1 MLCRHCKTAP
11 ALPGSS
17 YARHLTAEL
26 LSTTCGITL
35 FILALTVGARA
46 RSYLDEVVQN
56 EMLGGTLMWI
66 LLLRLGEFISLI
78 LPLAFFLA
86 LLSRVARMQTQ
97 GERMALSAVGASP
110 ARLLYWIL
118 PSALLAGAVI
128 GVLSLAVN
136 PSNAAHSSRLVAD
149 ASISAANIT
158 PKQNAFT
165 RLPQHLGSLYVE
177 AASDERV
184 WSGVVHGRT
193 RGDRLSLT
201 TAERMSA
208 GATMALQ
215 GGAHYRFDGRGLVSR
230 TAFDDYVLPI
240 HERDRRSS
248 DAIQNVPTGELL
260 RRADP
265 PAAAELQL
273 RAALPLMP
281 LIGALMLLPLMR
293 SRRTRIGP
301 ISMGRLVGSNIPFI
315 IYFALLLSA
324 GSWVA
329 DGWLPTWPGV
339 WGVHLLGLLM
349 LLPLW
354 RRHRSVWLPGCALAG
369 GIALAGLI

>member
-1 MLCRHCKTAP
+1 M
-11 ALPGSS
+11 PGSS
-17 YARHLTAEL
+17 YAKHLTAEL
-26 LSTTCGITL
+26 LSTTCAITL

-97 GERMALSAVGASP
+97 GERMALSAIGASP

-128 GVLSLAVN
+128 GLLSLAVN
-136 PSNAAHSSRLVAD
+136 PSNAQHSSRLLAQ
-149 ASISAANIT
+149 ASVSAANIT
-158 PKQNAFT
+158 PKQTAFT
-165 RLPQHLGSLYVE
+165 RLPQNLGSLYVE
-177 AASDERV
+177 TASEQRA
-184 WSGVVHGRT
+184 WSGVLHGRT
-193 RGDRLSLT
+193 RGEHLFLT
-201 TAERMSA
+201 TAERLSA
-208 GATMALQ
+208 GSSMSLQ
-215 GGAHYRFDGRGLVSR
+215 GGTHYRFDGRGLVSQ
-230 TAFDDYVLPI
+230 TTFADYILPI
-240 HERDRRSS
+240 HERSRHTS
-248 DAIQNVPTGELL
+248 DAIRNLPTGELL
-260 RRADP
+260 GRSDP
-265 PAAAELQL
+265 AAAAELQL

-281 LIGALMLLPLMR
+281 LMGALMLLPLMR
-293 SRRTRIGP
+293 PRRTRIAP
-301 ISMGRLVGSNIPFI
+301 ISMGRLVGSNIPFV
-315 IYFALLLSA
+315 IYFALLVSA

-339 WGVHLLGLLM
+339 WGVHLLGLLL

-354 RRHRSVWLPGCALAG
+354 RSHRSVWLPGCALAL
-369 GIALAGLI
+369 GIALAALI